1 MIIVNNTLA
10 FKLKNAP
17 HKPGCYLWKD
27 DAGQVLYV
35 GKAKDIFKRVHHYF
49 NPNRSFKTRALVE
62 RIADVEYVILKN
74 ENDALNLE
82 AKLIKQYK
90 PRFNLVLKEN
100 NGYLYFFIT
109 ASVKPTL
116 ELGRRYEFSKNKYFG
131 PFASSKF
138 RLRDIY
144 DLLLK
149 LFPLRK
155 CAPHERGHPCFY
167 YQLKM
172 CMGQCMG
179 EDTPERYQTTV
190 KGIEQFF
197 NHGPEQVL
205 NHLQQQEI
213 KASEQQNFEAA
224 RHFLDLQKAVLELVN
239 MQQTAFIKAKQSHDF
254 IGYVFE
260 KNVLAITVFAY
271 VDNQLIGKN
280 QQVFEL
286 PQDDEKEVE
295 SALVTF
301 IYHYY
306 STNKIPK
313 TLTVSL
319 SEENL
324 SLLANSLKIN
334 VTQPKNGEQKS
345 ILQTVIDNARYA
357 LNTKWTGFINNLN
370 RAEVHQQLAQL
381 LQVPSIQSLEIID
394 ISFYD
399 KDHVVGAM
407 LRYENGKRMKAL
419 SRRYNIN
426 IDHKGDTK
434 YMADV
439 VYRRI
444 ISSIQTHKQLPLSD
458 LLIVDGG
465 IAQINTVTKVFASF
479 PNVTQ
484 PIIIG
489 LAKNT
494 RHQTDHIVLTD
505 NTTINI
511 DKNTP
516 LFAYLTTIQEE
527 VDSFAKHNAFK
538 RVSRARFQNPLLQI
552 EGVGRKTVQILLDN
566 FQTMQNIEAASLSE
580 LSQFIPA
587 NLAQKIKTFLKEN
600 D

>member
-1 MIIVNNTLA
+1 MNNTLA

-213 KASEQQNFEAA
+213 KASEQQNFE
-224 RHFLDLQKAVLELVN
+224 
-239 MQQTAFIKAKQSHDF
+239 
-254 IGYVFE
+254 
-260 KNVLAITVFAY
+260 
-271 VDNQLIGKN
+271 
-280 QQVFEL
+280 
-286 PQDDEKEVE
+286 
-295 SALVTF
+295 
-301 IYHYY
+301 
-306 STNKIPK
+306 
-313 TLTVSL
+313 
-319 SEENL
+319 
-324 SLLANSLKIN
+324 
-334 VTQPKNGEQKS
+334 
-345 ILQTVIDNARYA
+345 
-357 LNTKWTGFINNLN
+357 
-370 RAEVHQQLAQL
+370 
-381 LQVPSIQSLEIID
+381 
-394 ISFYD
+394 D
-399 KDHVVGAM
+399 KV
-407 LRYENGKRMKAL
+407 
-419 SRRYNIN
+419 
-426 IDHKGDTK
+426 
-434 YMADV
+434 
-439 VYRRI
+439 RI
-444 ISSIQTHKQLPLSD
+444 I
-458 LLIVDGG
+458 V
-465 IAQINTVTKVFASF
+465 
-479 PNVTQ
+479 
-484 PIIIG
+484 
-489 LAKNT
+489 
-494 RHQTDHIVLTD
+494 
-505 NTTINI
+505 
-511 DKNTP
+511 
-516 LFAYLTTIQEE
+516 
-527 VDSFAKHNAFK
+527 
-538 RVSRARFQNPLLQI
+538 
-552 EGVGRKTVQILLDN
+552 
-566 FQTMQNIEAASLSE
+566 
-580 LSQFIPA
+580 
-587 NLAQKIKTFLKEN
+587 
-600 D
+600 